1 MLSLSLEPMKRLEG
15 HVYLFTLLA
24 PLSVTKWNKVVL
36 VVLFLS
42 AALSVGYYFLLAR
55 KIKFE
60 KYSLTTC
67 GLFLA
72 VFLVSLFSI
81 VFNRDYLVT
90 EYLRTVIIGRLFTF
104 TALVLNLLVILMWL
118 PSANEKSVKKL
129 LYYGL
134 FTTFTFVILGYWQLI
149 SKQLG
154 IPFFIDTRDWM
165 HGVPAALR
173 SVFPSRITS
182 IAEEPNFLSPILM
195 ECLILI
201 ALLIRSK
208 FWSVVLLGMTTIIVV
223 LSFSGGAYVNF
234 ALLCAFVFFYIFLK
248 TATTGK
254 TRISHFVIMLA
265 VVFFIGVIVY
275 FGALFL
281 EFIYYKLQHEAS
293 GGSSRSQFMI
303 SFSNLI
309 AESSITQLIFGHGL
323 GTMSVLDSFG
333 MRSEDYL
340 FRITNNYVLDMFW
353 EGGAIGVFLIF
364 SFFTALILPGIKHGF
379 LSRYYF
385 LGALM
390 GFQILVTSSYR
401 SEYLST
407 HFTWAVLITLCIY
420 KLAEFKRNVID

>member
-1 MLSLSLEPMKRLEG
+1 MLSLNLEPMKRLEG
-15 HVYLFTLLA
+15 HVYLFALLA
-24 PLSVTKWNKVVL
+24 PLSVTKWNKIVL

-42 AALSVGYYFLLAR
+42 AAFSVLYYFLLAR
-55 KIKFE
+55 KVKFE

-81 VFNRDYLVT
+81 LVNRDYLVA
-90 EYLRTVIIGRLFTF
+90 EYLRSVIIGRLFTF

-118 PSANEKSVKKL
+118 PSANERSVKKL

-134 FTTFTFVILGYWQLI
+134 VTTLTFVILGYWQLI

-208 FWSVVLLGMTTIIVV
+208 FWSVFLLGMTTIIVV

-234 ALLCAFVFFYIFLK
+234 ALLCAFIFFYTFLK
-248 TATTGK
+248 TSTTGK

-275 FGALFL
+275 FGALFI

-309 AESSITQLIFGHGL
+309 AESSVTQLIFGHGL

-353 EGGAIGVFLIF
+353 EGGALGVFLIF
-364 SFFTALILPGIKHGF
+364 SFFTALILPGIKYGF

-385 LGALM
+385 FGALM
-390 GFQILVTSSYR
+390 GFQILVTSTYR

-407 HFTWAVLITLCIY
+407 HFTWALLITLCIY
-420 KLAEFKRNVID
+420 KLAEFKRNVIN